1 MKKGKIIRS
10 ILLIIFAGIFV
21 FSGYKIVSQLLEEKK
36 AEDLYSDFQNI
47 AITSE
52 TETVSS
58 ENKEETNTEP
68 EKNENK
74 LNLKINF
81 DALNKKSKDIV
92 GWIYSP
98 DTPINYP
105 VVKGKDNE
113 QYIRHLPN
121 GKYNYAGSIFADYR
135 NKENNNDS
143 NYIIYGH
150 NMKNDTMFGTLTEY
164 YNQKYYDKHPIIYLL
179 TPEKNYEIQLYSG
192 YVAPADS
199 YAYTINRPI
208 DETEMYMNKISR
220 ESTFKS
226 NVKYTPGDRTVT
238 LSTCTNVSDEER
250 YVLVGILKE
259 IK

>member
-1 MKKGKIIRS
+1 MKKGKIIRG
-10 ILLIIFAGIFV
+10 ILFVIFAGIFV
-21 FSGYKIVSQLLEEKK
+21 FSGYKIISQLLKEKQAK
-36 AEDLYSDFQNI
+36 DLYSDFQNI
-47 AITSE
+47 AVTSE
-52 TETVSS
+52 NETTSS
-58 ENKEETNTEP
+58 ENKVINNETKDKT
-68 EKNENK
+68 
-74 LNLKINF
+74 LNIKIDF
-81 DALNKKSKDIV
+81 DALKKKSKDIV
-92 GWIYSP
+92 AWIYCP

-121 GKYNYAGSIFADYR
+121 GKYNYAGSIFADFR
-135 NKENNNDS
+135 NNIENDDS

-199 YAYTINRPI
+199 YAYTINRPF
-208 DETEMYMNKISR
+208 DEAVKYMNKISH

-226 NVKYTPGDRTVT
+226 NTLYTPGDRTVT
-238 LSTCTNVSDEER
+238 LSTCTNVSDKER
-250 YVLVGILKE
+250 YVIVGILKK
-259 IK
+259 II